1 MIRISLVQMNPVVGD
16 LKGNA
21 ERILEKARQARG
33 AGADLIVFPELV
45 LPGYPPEDLLL
56 KRQFVRD
63 QMEAF
68 GALAPRLPDAVVLLG
83 LAYPEG
89 EALYNAAAIVN
100 GGEVAG
106 FYKKIQLPN
115 YGVFDEK
122 RYFDP
127 GDEVKILQVGD
138 ATVGVQICEDL
149 WVPDCVTEAQS
160 YLGDAEV
167 IVNLSSSPY
176 HYGKR
181 QERLDLLRT
190 RAGRTL
196 SYICYCNLVGGQ
208 DELLFDGESFILG
221 PGSDLLAVGRKF
233 EEDIV
238 TAVLDPRLARRL
250 RKESPSFKRDKM
262 NFTVPLRLELLKLSG
277 RPAAAAAPGNAAD
290 AALDLPPLSE
300 EEEVYTALVLGIR
313 DYVRKNG
320 FTEVVLGLSGGVD
333 SALVAV
339 LAADALGA
347 EAVHALYMPSR
358 YSSDLSRRDA
368 EALAGR
374 LGIDLQTVSIE
385 RPFTALLEDLKPLFR
400 GRAPDETEENLQA
413 RVRGMLVMAQ
423 SNKFGW
429 LVLTTGNKSEFSV
442 GYCTLYGDT
451 AGGFAVLKDVPKTL
465 VFRLCRWRNARAGQR
480 ELIPESILTRPPSA
494 ELKPDQTD
502 QDSLPPYAI
511 LDEIIRLYVEED
523 RPVQEILDRGLD
535 PAVVRKVVRLI
546 DRTEY
551 KRRQTPPGIKITH
564 KAFGRDRRMP
574 ITNRY
579 HSE

>member
-1 MIRISLVQMNPVVGD
+1 MIRVSLVQMNPVVGD
-16 LKGNA
+16 LAGNA
-21 ERILEKARQARG
+21 EQIVERAREARA
-33 AGADLIVFPELV
+33 AGADLIVFPELA

-68 GALAPRLPDAVVLLG
+68 RTLAPRLPDAVVLLG

-89 EALYNAAAIVN
+89 DRLYNAAAVVN
-100 GGEVAG
+100 GGEVVD
-106 FYKKIQLPN
+106 FYRKIQLPN

-122 RYFDP
+122 RYFAP
-127 GDEVKILQVGD
+127 GEEVKILQVGD
-138 ATVGVQICEDL
+138 CTVGVQVCEDL
-149 WVPDCVTEAQS
+149 WVPGCVTEAQS

-181 QERLDLLRT
+181 QERLDLLQTQARRT
-190 RAGRTL
+190 V
-196 SYICYCNLVGGQ
+196 SYLCYCNLVGGQ
-208 DELLFDGESFILG
+208 DELLFDGESFIVG
-221 PGSDLLAVGRKF
+221 PEGGLLAVGRKF
-233 EEDIV
+233 DEDIV
-238 TAVLDPRLARRL
+238 TAVLDPRHARRM
-250 RKESPSFKRDKM
+250 RRESASFKRDKM
-262 NFTVPLRLELLKLSG
+262 NFTVPLRLELLKLGG
-277 RPAAAAAPGNAAD
+277 RPEAAPGPVPEPSVPVE
-290 AALDLPPLSE
+290 LPPLPE

-320 FTEVVLGLSGGVD
+320 FREVVLGLSGGID
-333 SALVAV
+333 SALVAT
-339 LAADALGA
+339 LAVDALGPA
-347 EAVHALYMPSR
+347 AVHALYMPSR
-358 YSSDLSRRDA
+358 YSSDRSRDDA
-368 EALAGR
+368 ASLAAN

-385 RPFTALLEDLKPLFR
+385 RPFSALLKDLKPLFHS
-400 GRAPDETEENLQA
+400 RAPDETEENLQA

-465 VFRLCRWRNARAGQR
+465 VFRLSRWRNAQAGTGP
-480 ELIPESILTRPPSA
+480 IPESILTRPPTA

-502 QDSLPPYAI
+502 QDTLPPYDI

>member
-1 MIRISLVQMNPVVGD
+1 MIRVSLVQMNPVVGD
-16 LKGNA
+16 LRRNA
-21 ERILEKARQARG
+21 EQIVEKAREARA

-56 KRQFVRD
+56 KRQFVHD
-63 QMEAF
+63 QMETF
-68 GALAPRLPDAVVLLG
+68 LALAPRLPDALVLLG

-100 GGEVAG
+100 AG
-106 FYKKIQLPN
+106 AVVDYYRKIQLPN

-122 RYFDP
+122 RYFTP
-127 GDEVKILQVGD
+127 GEEIKILQVGD
-138 ATVGVQICEDL
+138 CTVGVQVCEDL
-149 WVPDCVTEAQS
+149 WVPGCVTEAQS
-160 YLGDAEV
+160 YLGGAEV

-190 RAGRTL
+190 QAGRTL
-196 SYICYCNLVGGQ
+196 STICYCNLVGGQ
-208 DELLFDGESFILG
+208 DELLFDGESFIVG
-221 PGSDLLAVGRKF
+221 PDGGLLAVGRKF
-233 EEDIV
+233 DEDIV
-238 TAVLDPRLARRL
+238 TAVLDPRQARVL
-250 RKESPSFKRDKM
+250 RKESPSYKREKM
-262 NFTVPLRLELLKLSG
+262 NFSVPLRLELLKIPE
-277 RPAAAAAPGNAAD
+277 RPATPAPEAAPSPPVE
-290 AALDLPPLSE
+290 LPPLPE

-320 FTEVVLGLSGGVD
+320 FKEVVLGLSGGID

-339 LAADALGA
+339 LAADALGPA
-347 EAVHALYMPSR
+347 AVHALYMPSR
-358 YSSDLSRRDA
+358 YSADRSRDDA
-368 EALAGR
+368 SVLASR
-374 LGIDLQTVSIE
+374 LGIDLKTVSIE
-385 RPFTALLEDLKPLFR
+385 RPFTALLEDLQPLFA

-423 SNKFGW
+423 SNKFGY

-465 VFRLCRWRNARAGQR
+465 VFRLSRWRNAQAGSA
-480 ELIPESILTRPPSA
+480 LIPVSILTRPPTA
-494 ELKPDQTD
+494 ELRPNQTD
-502 QDSLPPYAI
+502 QDSLPPYEV

-564 KAFGRDRRMP
+564 KSFGRDRRMP

-579 HSE
+579 RSE

>member
-1 MIRISLVQMNPVVGD
+1 MIRASLVQMNPVVGD
-16 LKGNA
+16 LQGNA
-21 ERILEKARQARG
+21 EQIVEKAREARAAG
-33 AGADLIVFPELV
+33 AGLIVFPELV

-68 GALAPRLPDAVVLLG
+68 QALAPRLPDAVVLLG
-83 LAYPEG
+83 LALPEG
-89 EALYNAAAIVN
+89 EALFNAAAVVN
-100 GGEVAG
+100 AG
-106 FYKKIQLPN
+106 VVVDFYKKIQLPN

-122 RYFDP
+122 RYFTP
-127 GDEVKILQVGD
+127 GNEIKILQVGD
-138 ATVGVQICEDL
+138 ATVGVQVCEDL
-149 WVPDCVTEAQS
+149 WVPGCVTEAQS

-181 QERLDLLRT
+181 QERLDVLRE

-208 DELLFDGESFILG
+208 DELLFDGESFIVG
-221 PGSDLLAVGRKF
+221 PRGELLAMGRKF

-238 TAVLDPRLARRL
+238 TAVLDPRSARRL
-250 RKESPSFKRDKM
+250 RKEDAPFKRDKM
-262 NFTVPLRLELLKLSG
+262 NFSVSLRLELLKL
-277 RPAAAAAPGNAAD
+277 PAGTASSPAPEAAPSTPVE
-290 AALDLPPLSE
+290 LPPLPE

-320 FTEVVLGLSGGVD
+320 FKEVVLGLSGGID
-333 SALVAV
+333 SAIVAV
-339 LAADALGA
+339 LAADALGPA
-347 EAVHALYMPSR
+347 AVHALYMPSR
-358 YSSDLSRRDA
+358 YSSDRSRDDA
-368 EALAGR
+368 AALASR
-374 LGIDLQTVSIE
+374 LGIDLRTVSIE
-385 RPFTALLEDLKPLFR
+385 HPFSALLEDLEPLFE

-423 SNKFGW
+423 SNKFGY

-465 VFRLCRWRNARAGQR
+465 VFRLSRWRNAQAGTD
-480 ELIPESILTRPPSA
+480 LIPESILTRPPTA
-494 ELKPDQTD
+494 ELRPNQTD
-502 QDSLPPYAI
+502 QDSLPPYDI

-535 PAVVRKVVRLI
+535 PAVVRKVIRLI
-546 DRTEY
+546 DRSEY